1 MSVTPKKR
9 NYAIFFSAILVT
21 SAIGLS
27 MIGLLTTEAYSHEL
41 TSFESYESLYN
52 FLKNQQKRNGEYYY
66 PFDETLRMTDSTI
79 SMNELSGDSSHSE
92 SISYSETNI
101 QVAGVDEPDSVK
113 TDGTYIYILSDS
125 HISIVKAY
133 PVSTSKVVST
143 ISLDSNF
150 QYSSFFIHKD
160 TITVFGQ
167 SYPNYWYFTEPYPL
181 EKESIDDNTDL
192 DTTIT
197 NNQTIPSIKPGQWNV
212 SQVSISI
219 YDISDKNQ
227 PRLKKSIQLDGSF
240 VDARK
245 IDSTVYLV
253 ASENTQDIY
262 RTINKKEYFQIPTI
276 TIDDETKNISAQQ
289 IYYVDQP
296 DEANRLTH
304 VLSLNLTTFSFEQKS
319 FLIGSTHNLYMS
331 AESLYLTYTSYDYTT
346 RLLQSNSF
354 DKTSEKTKIH
364 KIQFKNDEITY
375 INSGEVPGRIL
386 NQFSMDEHNHY
397 FRIATTTGSLWNEQN
412 PSQNNV
418 FILDNDLSIVSS
430 IQNIATGEELY
441 AARFMGDR
449 GYLVTFK
456 NTDPFFTLDLSNPKN
471 PTLLGELKLPGYSD
485 YLHPYDA
492 HHIIGIGKDTVA
504 SNDPNF
510 AWYQGVK
517 LALFNVSDIN
527 QPSLIDTEIIGD
539 RGSSTPVLN
548 DHKALLFDKTNDLL
562 VLPISVYELSEKQKE
577 SNEEFS
583 EYGIFQYQGAY
594 VLKVTTDGFTIRN
607 RITHLN
613 ESTLESL
620 KDNSGY
626 RGYGQDF
633 IYRSLYIGNVLYTI
647 SERMIQAHSL
657 DTLDQLTTIS
667 IS

>member
-1 MSVTPKKR
+1 MSVNQKKR
-9 NYAIFFSAILVT
+9 NYAIIFSAILVT

-27 MIGLLTTEAYSHEL
+27 IFGLLTTEAYSYEL
-41 TSFESYESLYN
+41 TTFESYESLYN
-52 FLKNQQKRNGEYYY
+52 FLKNQQKQNGDYYY
-66 PFDETLRMTDSTI
+66 PFGETLRMTDSTTL
-79 SMNELSGDSSHSE
+79 MNELSGDSSNSE

-113 TDGTYIYILSDS
+113 TDGSYIYILSGS
-125 HISIVKAY
+125 QISIVKAY
-133 PVSTSKVVST
+133 PVSTLQVVST
-143 ISLDSNF
+143 ISLDSGF
-150 QYSSFFIHKD
+150 QYTSFFIHKD

-181 EKESIDDNTDL
+181 EKESIDDNTLL
-192 DTTIT
+192 DTNIS
-197 NNQTIPSIKPGQWNV
+197 NNQTIQSFKPGQWNV

-227 PRLKKSIQLDGSF
+227 PRLKKTFQLDGNF

-253 ASENTQDIY
+253 SSENTYDIY
-262 RTINKKEYFQIPTI
+262 RTIDKKEYFQIPTI
-276 TIDDETKNISAQQ
+276 TIDGKTKNISVQQ
-289 IYYVDQP
+289 IYYIDQP

-492 HHIIGIGKDTVA
+492 HHIIGIGKDTIA

-527 QPSLIDTEIIGD
+527 HPSLIDTEIIGD

-577 SNEEFS
+577 SNKEFS
-583 EYGIFQYQGAY
+583 EYGNFQYQGAY
-594 VLKVTTDGFTIRN
+594 VLTVRTDGFTIRN

-613 ESTLESL
+613 QSTLESI
-620 KDNSGY
+620 KDNSWY

-633 IYRSLYIGNVLYTI
+633 IYRSLFIENVLYTI